1 MFRTDLL
8 SIIRSLNT
16 AFTANGICYTEILV
30 VGKMT
35 SVYTCMWG
43 DPKIPGIVKKIY
55 LKYLYKFET
64 LVPFE
69 VHPLRLDAII
79 PAPLPILETLSKIF
93 NGNAVK
99 GRQRF
104 AGSP

>member
-1 MFRTDLL
+1 MHQAEGAICRGTQKFPELL
-8 SIIRSLNT
+8 
-16 AFTANGICYTEILV
+16 
-30 VGKMT
+30 
-35 SVYTCMWG
+35 
-43 DPKIPGIVKKIY
+43 KKIY

-69 VHPLRLDAII
+69 VLPLQLDTTI
-79 PAPLPILETLSKIF
+79 PAPLPMLETLSKIL

-99 GRQRF
+99 GRQRI